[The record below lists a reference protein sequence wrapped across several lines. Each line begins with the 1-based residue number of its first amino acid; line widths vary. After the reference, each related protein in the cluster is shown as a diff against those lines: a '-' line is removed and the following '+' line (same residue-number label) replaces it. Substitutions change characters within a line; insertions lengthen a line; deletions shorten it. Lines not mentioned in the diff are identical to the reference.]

1 MPDGLRAGE
10 QVDDRRFSRPPIHHA
25 NPLEPAPSLLQAR
38 SGGDGQT
45 ITLRSPI
52 DGVVIWEEN
61 DVLKVPT
68 SSLFRD
74 GDAWAVYAVT
84 LSTAALTHV
93 EIGQRNGLEAQSVSG
108 LSADAQVIA
117 YPSDT
122 IADGVEVVARQ

>member
-1 MPDGLRAGE
+1 M
-10 QVDDRRFSRPPIHHA
+10 
-25 NPLEPAPSLLQAR
+25 
-38 SGGDGQT
+38 
-45 ITLRSPI
+45 
-52 DGVVIWEEN
+52 VIWEEN

-93 EIGQRNGLEAQSVSG
+93 EIGQRNGLEAQIVSG
-108 LSADAQVIA
+108 LSTDAQVIA
-117 YPSDT
+117 YPSDA